1 MRGRVGCGDE
11 IGLAGYAAIGL
22 KGQAR
27 EHVEQEVLTFA
38 DEQRVVDANGADSDL
53 GDPTRQADPALSAAI
68 NALPR
73 VISCSASTPSPP
85 IVDALLSNCMLN
97 LPWASLGKAAARLHR

>member
-1 MRGRVGCGDE
+1 MAMRLDW
-11 IGLAGYAAIGL
+11 LAYAGIGL

-27 EHVEQEVLTFA
+27 EHAAQEVLVFA
-38 DEQRVVDANGADSDL
+38 DEQRVVDANDADSDF
-53 GDPTRQADPALSAAI
+53 GDATGQADPALSDAI

-73 VISCSASTPSPP
+73 VMPCSASTPSPS
-85 IVDALLSNCMLN
+85 IVDALLANCIFK